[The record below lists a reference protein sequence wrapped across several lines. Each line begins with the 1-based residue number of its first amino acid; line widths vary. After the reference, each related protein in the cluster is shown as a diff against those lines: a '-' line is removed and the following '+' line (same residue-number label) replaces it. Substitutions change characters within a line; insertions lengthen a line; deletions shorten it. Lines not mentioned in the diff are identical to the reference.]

1 MKSYI
6 SRSMVVADRMF
17 DVEPIFKFLDFVPIV
32 MRSVPFSFMTIEPP
46 KNLIRYLK
54 QGFKNDPFSDKDTNN
69 M

>member
-46 KNLIRYLK
+46 KNLMRAGIQK
-54 QGFKNDPFSDKDTNN
+54 
-69 M
+69 